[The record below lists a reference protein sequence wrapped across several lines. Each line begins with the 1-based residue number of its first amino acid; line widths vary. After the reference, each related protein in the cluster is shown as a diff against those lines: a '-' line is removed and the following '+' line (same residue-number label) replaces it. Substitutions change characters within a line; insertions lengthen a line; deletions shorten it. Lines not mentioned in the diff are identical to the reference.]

1 MEIHQRISQLQKRLL
16 DPGLGADRDQVRRSL
31 EEAEADEAAWSDDLA
46 RALPMFRSLE
56 LRPARL
62 PDVQRTLAADEAM
75 LLFQT
80 WTREPTPEAPYDDGS
95 SWVLAV
101 TRDSVLAH
109 RIPDAERLQTT
120 IDQWLALLERRDGS
134 EHDGAVRLHRDL
146 LAPALAGLPDG
157 IHRLVVV
164 PDGPLHG
171 LPFDALRDG
180 ETDRLLAE
188 RYTVSLAPSAA
199 LWHHWRNRA
208 RVEHGGAVLAIA
220 DPDLPRGT
228 GPAVAES
235 WRQTGITLAD
245 LPRARE
251 EAWIAAASG
260 APGSELRL
268 GPAAS
273 EHFFKSTDLRRY
285 DVLHLATHA
294 VVDVEAPERSAVVL
308 ASGTERE
315 DGLLQSRE
323 ISALELDRAVVVL
336 AACRSASG
344 LGLRGEGVVGLARSF
359 FEAGAHGVV
368 GSLWPLRDDESSV
381 LLEGFYRGL
390 ARGSSV
396 AEAMAGAR
404 RERIGARAATAA
416 WAGVVVLGD
425 GEIRPLAAGPDPG
438 RRRAVAILVL
448 ATSALLALVGGLRL
462 RERRGS
468 GSP

>member
-1 MEIHQRISQLQKRLL
+1 MLQNLRAAVGRACSSDLAAHREDLVQAALLRVLEHEQRGEQN
-16 DPGLGADRDQVRRSL
+16 QVRTASYLWRV
-31 EEAEADEAAWSDDLA
+31 A
-46 RALPMFRSLE
+46 F
-56 LRPARL
+56 
-62 PDVQRTLAADEAM
+62 
-75 LLFQT
+75 
-80 WTREPTPEAPYDDGS
+80 
-95 SWVLAV
+95 
-101 TRDSVLAH
+101 SV
-109 RIPDAERLQTT
+109 
-120 IDQWLALLERRDGS
+120 
-134 EHDGAVRLHRDL
+134 
-146 LAPALAGLPDG
+146 
-157 IHRLVVV
+157 
-164 PDGPLHG
+164 
-171 LPFDALRDG
+171 
-180 ETDRLLAE
+180 
-188 RYTVSLAPSAA
+188 
-199 LWHHWRNRA
+199 
-208 RVEHGGAVLAIA
+208 IA
-220 DPDLPRGT
+220 DD
-228 GPAVAES
+228 
-235 WRQTGITLAD
+235 
-245 LPRARE
+245 
-251 EAWIAAASG
+251 
-260 APGSELRL
+260 
-268 GPAAS
+268 
-273 EHFFKSTDLRRY
+273 
-285 DVLHLATHA
+285 

-404 RERIGARAATAA
+404 RERIGAGAATAA
-416 WAGVVVLGD
+416 WAGMVVLGD

>member
-1 MEIHQRISQLQKRLL
+1 
-16 DPGLGADRDQVRRSL
+16 VRRGL
-31 EEAEADEAAWSDDLA
+31 EKAEADETAWNDDVA
-46 RALPMFRSLE
+46 RALPVFRSLE
-56 LRPARL
+56 LGPTRL
-62 PDVQRTLAADEAM
+62 AEVQRRLAADEAM

-95 SWVLAV
+95 SWVLVV
-101 TRDSVLAH
+101 TRDSVRTH
-109 RIPDAERLQTT
+109 RIPDAEQLQAA
-120 IDQWLALLERRDGS
+120 IDQWLALLDRRDGS
-134 EHDGAVRLHRDL
+134 ELDGAARLHRDL
-146 LAPALAGLPDG
+146 LAPALAGLPG
-157 IHRLVVV
+157 EIHRLVLV

-171 LPFDALRDG
+171 LPFDALR
-180 ETDRLLAE
+180 EAATDRLLAE

-199 LWHHWRNRA
+199 LWQHWRNGGRMG
-208 RVEHGGAVLAIA
+208 RGGAVLAIA
-220 DPDLPRGT
+220 DPDLPRGA

-235 WRQTGITLAD
+235 WRQTGITLAG

-273 EHFFKSTDLRRY
+273 EHFFKSTNLRRY

-294 VVDVEAPERSAVVL
+294 VVDVEAPERSAVLL
-308 ASGTERE
+308 APGTERE

-323 ISALELDRAVVVL
+323 ISRLELDRAVVVL

-344 LGLRGEGVVGLARSF
+344 LGLRGEGVVGLGRSF

-381 LLEGFYRGL
+381 LLEGFYRAL

-396 AEAMAGAR
+396 AEAMAEAR
-404 RERIGARAATAA
+404 RERIGAGAATAA
-416 WAGVVVLGD
+416 WAGMVVLGD
-425 GEIRPLAAGPDPG
+425 GAIRPLASGPDPG
-438 RRRAVAILVL
+438 RRALAILML
-448 ATSALLALVGGLRL
+448 AVSAVLALVGGLRL
-462 RERRGS
+462 RERRDS
-468 GSP
+468 GMH